1 MGFTIEDM
9 LVVSRTKY
17 QMDLIGGSRGWSN
30 SISWILL
37 IEDITILE
45 NFKGKD
51 LAVTTGL
58 GFQAEE
64 KLMGLVQELVA
75 RHASGLIINTGQY
88 ITKVPESVI
97 AYSDEMD
104 FPLLTIP
111 WSTQL
116 YDMIKDLNIR
126 IFLQGAAD
134 EQIANALIRAIEE
147 PENMGMYEKDLL
159 PYFDV
164 DGNFQIILISTGNL
178 DVMDTVDRR
187 RLSYKMQI
195 YLENITHNG
204 QFFYYDSSF
213 VLVINALSEE
223 QVRDILTGFIRRVRR
238 KMKSQTIAVGVGSM
252 VTDVTNLHIGYK
264 RARVAVDTALRMGR
278 ELVYF
283 DELGIYRLISM
294 VPDRGLLKEMG
305 DDLLWPLIEYDGSHH
320 TDYIE
325 TLELYLKY
333 NGSIQAVAEAM
344 YTHRNTVLYRIN
356 NIRKLLGC
364 RLESADERMQYQI
377 ACMIHNMTGT
387 HYPES

>member
-9 LVVSRTKY
+9 LVVSRNKY
-17 QMDLIGGSRGWSN
+17 QMELIGGSRGWSN
-30 SISWILL
+30 SISWIVLT
-37 IEDITILE
+37 EDITILE

-58 GFQAEE
+58 GFHTEE
-64 KLMGLVQELVA
+64 KLMGLVRELVV
-75 RHASGLIINTGQY
+75 RHAAGLIINTGQY
-88 ITKVPESVI
+88 ITEVPESVI
-97 AYSDEMD
+97 EYSDEND

-134 EQIANALIRAIEE
+134 EQISNALIRAIEE
-147 PENMGMYEKDLL
+147 PQNMGMYEKDLL

-164 DGNFQIILISTGNL
+164 DGSFQIILISNGTL
-178 DVMDTVDRR
+178 DIMDTVDRR
-187 RLSYKMQI
+187 RLGYKMQI

-213 VLVINALSEE
+213 VLVVNALSEE
-223 QVRDILTGFIRRVRR
+223 QVKDILAGFIHRMKR
-238 KMKSQTIAVGVGSM
+238 KLKSQTIAVGVGSR
-252 VTDVTNLHIGYK
+252 VTDVSNLHIGYK
-264 RARVAVDTALRMGR
+264 RARVAVDMALRTGQEM
-278 ELVYF
+278 VYF

-305 DDLLWPLIEYDGSHH
+305 DDLLQPLIEYDQIHH
-320 TDYIE
+320 TSYIE
-325 TLELYLKY
+325 TLELYLRHS
-333 NGSIQAVAEAM
+333 GSIQAVAEAM

-356 NIRKLLGC
+356 NIKKLLDC
-364 RLESADERMQYQI
+364 KLETADERMQYQM
-377 ACMIHNMTGT
+377 ACMIHALAWN
-387 HYPES
+387 YQKF

>member
-223 QVRDILTGFIRRVRR
+223 HP
-238 KMKSQTIAVGVGSM
+238 S
-252 VTDVTNLHIGYK
+252 
-264 RARVAVDTALRMGR
+264 
-278 ELVYF
+278 
-283 DELGIYRLISM
+283 RLI
-294 VPDRGLLKEMG
+294 PRD
-305 DDLLWPLIEYDGSHH
+305 W
-320 TDYIE
+320 
-325 TLELYLKY
+325 
-333 NGSIQAVAEAM
+333 
-344 YTHRNTVLYRIN
+344 
-356 NIRKLLGC
+356 
-364 RLESADERMQYQI
+364 SALSPP
-377 ACMIHNMTGT
+377 C
-387 HYPES
+387 